1 MRKFMRRLVMSG
13 FVATSTLFGASAT
26 VCASPGDVLFTPG
39 ADKLQLQ
46 LASYTHYK
54 SSDDYE
60 GPPIYG
66 GVEVLKANNW
76 FYGVGLFNNSYSQFS
91 QYLYVGRR
99 FDLYRVNDDMTLHLK
114 LSGGA
119 LHGYHD
125 EHEDSLPV
133 TIGDIGPVII
143 PSVGMHFGRWTFDL
157 VFLVDEALMFNLGFN
172 VID

>member
-1 MRKFMRRLVMSG
+1 MKKSIRRHLSHG
-13 FVATSTLFGASAT
+13 LAAAGILFGASAAAA
-26 VCASPGDVLFTPG
+26 ASPADLLFKPG

-66 GVEVLKANNW
+66 GAEVMKANNW

-91 QYLYVGRR
+91 QYLYVGHR
-99 FDLYRVNDDMTLHLK
+99 FDLYQTDDMTLHLK
-114 LSGGA
+114 LSAGA

-133 TIGDIGPVII
+133 TVGDIGPVII
-143 PSVGMHFGRWTFDL
+143 PSLGVHFGRWSFDL
-157 VFLVDEALMFNLGFN
+157 VFLVDEAMMFNLGFN